1 VTDKSSI
8 EKIEGS
14 GLLCGFKNKVREEN
28 DRWWGT
34 HKWLVQ
40 SVVWLLLINGI
51 SYVALVQL
59 RRDPATFSLSSFLDV
74 FVGLMGWMVAFGVII
89 LTQSDVVEEKQSGT
103 AEWVL
108 SSPLSRESF
117 VLSKLLVNL
126 AWLVAVTVVL
136 QGVVF
141 NLIIGA
147 IGVGTL
153 AWLNLFQG
161 LALQGLYLLFW
172 LALSIMLGTFFKS
185 RSPVIGV
192 PLIFLFLQR
201 LIPMFAGSSNAW
213 VSLVL
218 PERLPEYSANL
229 ILGNALPSLL
239 PLVTVISASLIFII
253 LALLRFKREE
263 FKGT

>member
-1 VTDKSSI
+1 VADESPLK
-8 EKIEGS
+8 KIDES

-28 DRWWGT
+28 GRWWNT

-40 SVVWLLLINGI
+40 SIVWLLLINGL
-51 SYVALVQL
+51 SAVALVQL
-59 RRDPATFSLSSFLDV
+59 RQNSATFSLSSFVDV

-89 LTQSDVVEEKQSGT
+89 LTQSDVVDEKQSGT

-117 VLSKLLVNL
+117 ILSKLLVNL
-126 AWLVAVTVVL
+126 AWLLAIVVIL

-141 NLIIGA
+141 NLIISSMG
-147 IGVGTL
+147 IGTL
-153 AWLNLFQG
+153 TWLNLFQG
-161 LALQGLYLLFW
+161 LAFQGLYLLFW
-172 LALSIMLGTFFKS
+172 LTLSIMLGTFFRS

-213 VSLVL
+213 VSLLL

-229 ILGNALPSLL
+229 ILGNALPSLI
-239 PLVTVISASLIFII
+239 PLVTVVAASLIFVL
-253 LALLRFKREE
+253 LAIVRFKREE
-263 FKGT
+263 FKGS